1 MLRAGYFSSQRELL
15 VDGRRRDY
23 DQFAAAVRQ
32 AFVSAGHI
40 ALPVASAG
48 DTPVSRFVVRAGT
61 PPNRVSYEGGDVIFF
76 LAPSLEKQFL
86 SFIQFP
92 ADSELPDSPIQYHH
106 HYDGVADDGTHVAPD
121 SLPVV
126 FTLERV

>member
-15 VDGRRRDY
+15 VDGRRQDY

-32 AFVSAGHI
+32 ALASAGHI
-40 ALPVASAG
+40 PLPVASAG
-48 DTPVSRFVVRAGT
+48 DTQVSRFVVRAGT
-61 PPNRVSYEGGDVIFF
+61 PPNRVSSEGGDVVFS
-76 LAPSLEKQFL
+76 LAPSLERQFL

-92 ADSELPDSPIQYHH
+92 PDSELPDSPIQYHH
-106 HYDGVADDGTHVAPD
+106 HYDAVADDGTHVAPD

>member
-15 VDGRRRDY
+15 VDGRREDY
-23 DQFAAAVRQ
+23 DQFALAVRQ
-32 AFVSAGHI
+32 AGASAGHVP
-40 ALPVASAG
+40 LSVESTG
-48 DTPVSRFVVRAGT
+48 DTQVSRFVVRAGT
-61 PPNRVSYEGGDVIFF
+61 PPNRVSYEGGDVVFSV
-76 LAPSLEKQFL
+76 APSLERQFL

-92 ADSELPDSPIQYHH
+92 TDSELPDSPIPYHH
-106 HYDGVADDGTHVAPD
+106 HYDGVADYGRYVAPD